1 MKDISR
7 KIVKFDLDLT
17 ERLIEGVNIIA
28 NAVKTTMG
36 PKGRNVLIER
46 PGQHPI
52 VTKDGVTV
60 AKSVN
65 LSDQFKDLGVQIIKD
80 ASSRTAEE
88 AGDGTTTSMVLA
100 QTLYTEGLRMIAAG
114 HDQTEIRN
122 GMLKGSEIIL
132 GELKKLSKQIN
143 SKEELLQVALVSAN
157 GEQEIAE
164 LISNAIDQ
172 IGVDGVVTVEEAKG
186 FKSSLS
192 VVEGFSIDRGFLS
205 PYFITDSDK
214 MLSSFEKCL
223 ILICNK
229 KFDSLKDI
237 IKPLEIAAESG
248 RPLLIIAND
257 IEGDAMQGLVLN
269 HVKGALKNCAIKSP
283 GFGQARHEMLE
294 DIAVLTN
301 GKVFG
306 EGDSFDNF
314 SYEDFGQCKKV
325 IVKRTSTLLV
335 TGEEDSEA
343 VKNRVQSIREQLD
356 SEEIDEQ
363 DREVLSYRLKK
374 LIGGVA
380 LLRVGAST
388 EAEMI
393 ERKDRVDDALHA
405 TRAAL
410 EEGVLPGGGVAL
422 VRASKAIT
430 EFNSI
435 NSNQSFKSDYL
446 IGLRIVESACKM
458 PLQQIVKNTGRSSD
472 LVLQKVLEGSKTFG
486 YDARNEKYGDM
497 IDLGILDPH
506 KVVRCAVE
514 NAMSVAS
521 MLLSVGCAMIEDF
534 DGKNNQ

>member
-1 MKDISR
+1 MKDMSR

-17 ERLIEGVNIIA
+17 EKLIAGVNVIA

-122 GMLKGSEIIL
+122 GMLKGSEL
-132 GELKKLSKQIN
+132 VLDELKKLSKQIK
-143 SKEELLQVALVSAN
+143 SKEELMQVALVSAN
-157 GEQEIAE
+157 GEKEIAE
-164 LISNAIDQ
+164 LISDAIDQ
-172 IGVDGVVTVEEAKG
+172 IGIDGVVTVEEAKG
-186 FKSSLS
+186 FKSSLN

-214 MLSSFEKCL
+214 MIASFEKCL

-229 KFDSLKDI
+229 KFDSLKDV
-237 IKPLEIAAESG
+237 IKPLEVAAETG

-257 IEGDAMQGLVLN
+257 VEGDAMQGLVLN

-294 DIAVLTN
+294 DIAILTG

-314 SYEDFGQCKKV
+314 TYEDFGQCKKV
-325 IVKRTSTLLV
+325 VVKRTSTLLV
-335 TGEEDSEA
+335 TGDESSEA
-343 VKNRVQSIREQLD
+343 ITNRVNTIKEQLS
-356 SEEIDEQ
+356 SEDLDDQ
-363 DREVLSYRLKK
+363 DYEVLNYRLKK

-380 LLRVGAST
+380 VLRVGAST

-422 VRASKAIT
+422 VRASKSIS
-430 EFNSI
+430 EFNAI
-435 NSNQSFKSDYL
+435 KNQSFKSDYL
-446 IGLRIVESACKM
+446 IGLRIVETACKM

-472 LVLQKVLEGSKTFG
+472 LVLQKVLEGSNTFG

-514 NAMSVAS
+514 NAMSVSS

-534 DGKNNQ
+534 DGKNIQ